1 MTLPPFAAVLCCGAI
16 AAERRRLLS
25 INIFIPPG
33 SQQQT
38 RRTPLLLTIDGTG
51 GWTDGRTLDHFVD
64 PALHI
69 MSALS
74 IRWGQFHW
82 KSNRKSYVAC

>member
-1 MTLPPFAAVLCCGAI
+1 VLCCGAI

-38 RRTPLLLTIDGTG
+38 RRTPLLLTVDGTG
-51 GWTDGRTLDHFVD
+51 GWTDGRTDTRPFRR
-64 PALHI
+64 PC
-69 MSALS
+69 SAY
-74 IRWGQFHW
+74 
-82 KSNRKSYVAC
+82 YVGTINKMGTVSLEE